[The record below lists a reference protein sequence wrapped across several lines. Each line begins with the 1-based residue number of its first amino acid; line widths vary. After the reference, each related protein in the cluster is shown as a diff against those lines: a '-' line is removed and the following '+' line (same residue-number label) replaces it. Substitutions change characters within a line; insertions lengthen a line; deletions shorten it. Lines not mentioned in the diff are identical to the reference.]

1 MRAAFLAA
9 VLILSA
15 IAAVAPQPVHA
26 QDPSLVLKV
35 GVREEMKTRNI
46 LPPIAN
52 DVFTLD
58 VLTRV
63 YDRPLKSLP
72 GGTLVAYVAKGVDLD
87 EDGTFEASE
96 YNAWSE
102 QSGAATPL
110 DVAVYYDF
118 NGVRWHDGDQM
129 TVWDLLFS
137 YHLAAIHGRLNTSLR
152 VLFQAG
158 PAASYDDGG
167 RGIDVS
173 LAAKDWEGE
182 GAMVG
187 NPALRVA
194 LRFRMSEPYARFFEK
209 TLAPLL
215 FPMHV
220 WSRTGGGTHG
230 DFGCAIWIPPAEA
243 SAKGIPECGNANPGT
258 WGRGIASSEAVPGST
273 PYQYVAAEQWN
284 LRDSDVVGSGPFSF
298 YGWIPGV
305 QAAVVRNERYYT
317 GVDPNNPSAVY
328 DARLAAILRKP
339 VIEGI
344 RFLVYRT
351 TQLGVF
357 ALQNSEIDFYRWNVG
372 AEFAPDLLKVPEVA
386 VVKAAE
392 TGFAVVGYNLRTA
405 PFGYDGNDPAKDVG
419 YWLRKA
425 IAHLVDKKSIVQ
437 NRLQNFGVVLDGFIS
452 PGNPSWYD
460 PNVPAVEYNV
470 TRARDILG
478 SPGALAA
485 GIGPDPP
492 GACGKDTPSGCR
504 ALPGIGTSAFEIL
517 RPAADF
523 EYGWDPLSMIG
534 DSLRQVGLN
543 ALTVPTSPGE
553 VLRRL
558 QAHTFDMYA
567 IGWSLG
573 DHDPAY
579 LFDLFH
585 SSNAVAGANYG
596 GFQNA
601 TFDATIESSLRE
613 LNRTT
618 RGGLTHQAHLVLLD
632 ARPAEPI
639 YARTNVEAYRE
650 DRFVNW
656 TVMDGTIWNEWSLLR
671 IRSPPSETL
680 RLSLVAPSAMDANV
694 SELVTIAILDE
705 RGVAVAG
712 ATASVTVTAGAL
724 SLDGVTA
731 MTVTGLTGADGRL
744 VATYRSPDVQQ
755 ATDVLLTANAT
766 HWDFR
771 GTASRTA
778 AIRVFPAG
786 VSYLSVIVDL
796 PLGDLLRPGGTLPM
810 AVGVRDQDGFEV
822 LDASVTVTGS
832 HPSTVWAIPS
842 NGTAADL
849 AVLSVRANESIAE
862 AGTFNL
868 TVGAAKAGH
877 EGTNRT
883 LSFTVIPETTTF
895 RCPSGELV
903 TDLSACPETR
913 GPDAGSVYV
922 AIGFAAG
929 IPAVAGTAILW
940 RRRRQR

>member
-15 IAAVAPQPVHA
+15 IAAVAPPIVHA

-58 VLTRV
+58 ILTRV

-102 QSGAATPL
+102 QPDAATPL

-129 TVWDLLFS
+129 TVWDLFFS
-137 YHLAAIHGRLNTSLR
+137 YHLAAFHGRLNTSLR

-158 PAASYDDGG
+158 PASSYDDGG
-167 RGIDVS
+167 RGLNVS

-182 GAMVG
+182 GAMAG

-194 LRFRMSEPYARFFEK
+194 LRFRMSEPYARFSEK

-215 FPMHV
+215 FPMRI

-284 LRDSDVVGSGPFSF
+284 LRDSDVVGSGSFSF
-298 YGWIPGV
+298 DGWIPGV
-305 QAAVVRNERYYT
+305 QAAVVRNENYYT
-317 GVDPNNPSAVY
+317 GVDPNNPGTVY

-351 TQLGVF
+351 TQIGVF
-357 ALQNSEIDFYRWNVG
+357 ALQSAEIDFYRWNVG
-372 AEFAPDLLKVPEVA
+372 AEFVPDLLKIPEIAIVTS
-386 VVKAAE
+386 AE
-392 TGFAVVGYNLRTA
+392 SGFTLVGYNLRKA
-405 PFGYDGNDPAKDVG
+405 PFGYEGNDPSKDLG

-437 NRLQNFGVVLDGFIS
+437 HRLQNFGVVLNGFIS
-452 PGNPSWYD
+452 PGNAFWYD
-460 PNVPAVEYNV
+460 PTVPSVEYNL
-470 TRARDILG
+470 TRAREILD
-478 SPGALAA
+478 SPAALAA
-485 GIGPDPP
+485 GIGSDPP
-492 GACGKDTPSGCR
+492 GACNKDAPGGCR
-504 ALPGIGTSAFEIL
+504 ALPGIGTSVFEIL
-517 RPAADF
+517 NPEAD
-523 EYGWDPLSMIG
+523 YGYPENPWSMLSN
-534 DSLRQVGLN
+534 SLRQVGLN
-543 ALTVPTSPGE
+543 AIAVPTAFGE

-558 QAHTFDMYA
+558 QAHTFDMYV
-567 IGWSLG
+567 IGWSLP
-573 DHDPAY
+573 DPDPAY

-585 SSNAVAGANYG
+585 SSNAATGLNYG

-601 TFDATIESSLRE
+601 TFDATIGSSLRE

-618 RGGLTHQAHLVLLD
+618 RRDLTHQAHLVLLD
-632 ARPAEPI
+632 ARPAEPV
-639 YARTNVEAYRE
+639 YARTNIEAYRQ

-656 TVMDGTIWNEWSLLR
+656 TVIDGTIWNEWSLLR
-671 IRSPPSETL
+671 IRPPPSQTL
-680 RLSLVAPSAMDANV
+680 RLSMLAPSAMNANA
-694 SELVTIAILDE
+694 SELIVVVVLDE
-705 RGVAVAG
+705 QGVAVAS
-712 ATASVTVTAGAL
+712 TTVDLTVTAGTL
-724 SLDGVTA
+724 SLDGITA
-731 MTVTGLTGADGRL
+731 MTVTGVTGTDGRL
-744 VATYRSPDVQQ
+744 VATYRSPDVEQ

-778 AIRVFPAG
+778 AIRVFPQG
-786 VSYLSVIVDL
+786 VSFLSLLVDL

-810 AVGVRDQDGFEV
+810 AVAVRDQDGFEV

-849 AVLSVRANESIAE
+849 AALSVRANESIAE
-862 AGTFNL
+862 PGTFNL
-868 TVGAAKAGH
+868 TVAAAKAGH

-903 TDLSACPETR
+903 ADLSDCPETR
-913 GPDAGSVYV
+913 GSDAGSVYV
-922 AIGFAAG
+922 AIGLAAG
-929 IPAVAGTAILW
+929 IAAVASTAILW